1 MNTANSDKQHLWTD
15 FVSQNHKLPFTVLL
29 NKFREIYTETDLP
42 IVWTPEKYGIASN
55 ISSWMSKLRM
65 SSYAD
70 FYQWSVENKTAFW
83 ETAVKNIPVVFDKQY
98 SAVLEQTDDPDEIT
112 WFKDAAFN
120 IVDSCFQAAPT
131 QTAIYFQAE
140 GSKTITKVSYQEL
153 RNRIR
158 SYAAGFIKQGFAA
171 HDRVVIYLPFS
182 IEAIAVYLGLI
193 YMGAEPVLVS
203 DSFSAAELKK
213 RIDIIHAKAVLTI
226 DAYVYAEK
234 TIPVINKVIEANP
247 ATIIL
252 HTTDK
257 NAKALAI
264 RNNNSDLLLSDLET
278 TPADTFTSYKH
289 SSKDIISILFS
300 SGTTK
305 EPKALPW
312 LATTPIKCA
321 TDGKLLQD
329 IHEGDVVTWTS
340 GMGWMMAP
348 WLIFASLLN
357 KASIAVY
364 NGAYSK
370 KEFIDFTVQTKVT
383 VLGTIPSVVKSWRAQ
398 QFEPIA
404 DWHVRIFSSTGEPS
418 DTEDYLYLCYLN
430 SFKAPIIE
438 YCGGTEIGG
447 GYLSSVVELPNAL
460 CHFNTP
466 APGSALILV
475 DADKNIITQ
484 HGTGEVFLIPPT
496 VGLSQQILNKNHH
509 EEYYSDLPE
518 IKGYPRLRKHGDGYT
533 VDTYNGIRFY
543 KSTGRTDDTMNLGG
557 IKISAVEIEA
567 VVNKHAAVFE
577 SAAVAYQEANGGPE
591 KLALFV
597 QTKQQIDDTIL
608 LQQELQKII
617 QAQLNPLFRIS
628 MLILKQSFPRT
639 ASNKL
644 MRKDLRKE
652 ITESL
657 KKNSTS

>member
-1 MNTANSDKQHLWTD
+1 MD
-15 FVSQNHKLPFTVLL
+15 FLNQNQNQPFTVLL
-29 NKFREIYTETDLP
+29 NKFRETYTETDIP
-42 IVWTPEKYGIASN
+42 VVWTPEKYAITSN
-55 ISSWMSKLRM
+55 IKHWMQMLNINT
-65 SSYAD
+65 YPD
-70 FYQWSVENKTAFW
+70 FYQWSVENKAAFW
-83 ETAVKNIPVVFDKQY
+83 ETAVKNIPVVFEKHY
-98 SAVLEQTDDPDEIT
+98 SIVLEETGDPDKIT
-112 WFKDAAFN
+112 WFKDATFN
-120 IVDSCFQAAPT
+120 IVDSCFQADPA

-140 GSKTITKVSYQEL
+140 GNNKITQISYQEL
-153 RNRIR
+153 YNRTRN
-158 SYAAGFIKQGFAA
+158 YAAGFIKQGFSA
-171 HDRVVIYLPFS
+171 HDRIVLYLPFS

-193 YMGAEPVLVS
+193 YIGAEPVLVS

-213 RIDIIHAKAVLTI
+213 RIDIIQAKAVLTI
-226 DAYVYAEK
+226 DSYMYAEK
-234 TIPVINKVIEANP
+234 TIQVLSKVVEADP
-247 ATIIL
+247 AAIIL

-257 NAKALAI
+257 NSNAAAI
-264 RNNNSDLLLSDLET
+264 RNNHSDILLSDLEI
-278 TPADTFTSYKH
+278 TPADTLTSYKH

-398 QFEPIA
+398 QFGPIA

-447 GYLSSVVELPNAL
+447 GYLSSSVELPNAL

-466 APGSALILV
+466 APGSELILV
-475 DADKNIITQ
+475 DPDKNIVTQ
-484 HGTGEVFLIPPT
+484 QGTGEVFLIPPA
-496 VGLSQQILNKNHH
+496 VGLSQQILNKNHR
-509 EEYYSDLPE
+509 EEYYSDLPQ
-518 IKGYPRLRKHGDGYT
+518 IKGYALLRRHGDGYT
-533 VDTYNGIRFY
+533 MNTYQDVRFY

-597 QTKQQIDDTIL
+597 QTKNAIIDTTL

-617 QAQLNPLFRIS
+617 QTQLNPLFRIS
-628 MLILKQSFPRT
+628 LLILKQSFPRT

-652 ITESL
+652 VTESL